1 MAGPAVRRGTF
12 EWRQVRVGVFLL
24 VALALLA
31 YGIIRVGELFDV
43 FAKRYALVTLLPSAS
58 GVLEGSPVTLAGQR
72 VGQVERIE
80 FLKPG
85 EDAGNHLSLTLSINQ
100 EVRDHIRANS
110 LVRVRTQ
117 GLLGDRF
124 IDIAPGTPPA
134 PVLQPGDTIQ
144 SVPAVEFEELLVTAA
159 TTLEGARALIDDL
172 RQITRTLIEGRG
184 TLGRLLT
191 DDALYQRMIATTE
204 ALGITLRE
212 INQADGTLA
221 RLIHDP
227 ALYDEIHGTIAR
239 IDSIGMAILSGEG
252 TLGLLIQDD
261 AAYQALLGAIGRAD
275 STILSFGGA
284 LSGLTDGEGTIQRF
298 LTDPALYDEFLR
310 AVIELQTLI
319 QDMRENPRKY
329 RPEVKVDVF

>member
-1 MAGPAVRRGTF
+1 MKNIAQYIPALHWLKGYNRDQLIPDLIAAAIVT
-12 EWRQVRVGVFLL
+12 VLL
-24 VALALLA
+24 IPQSLAYALLA
-31 YGIIRVGELFDV
+31 GVPPEVGLYASILPLV
-43 FAKRYALVTLLPSAS
+43 AYALFGTRRTLSVGPVAIISLMTATSLGSVAS
-58 GVLEGSPVTLAGQR
+58 EGSADYL
-72 VGQVERIE
+72 
-80 FLKPG
+80 
-85 EDAGNHLSLTLSINQ
+85 
-100 EVRDHIRANS
+100 
-110 LVRVRTQ
+110 
-117 GLLGDRF
+117 
-124 IDIAPGTPPA
+124 
-134 PVLQPGDTIQ
+134 
-144 SVPAVEFEELLVTAA
+144 TAA

-172 RQITRTLIEGRG
+172 REITRSLVEGRG

-239 IDSIGMAILSGEG
+239 IDSLGLAILSGEG